1 MNSFSIA
8 FDNFKR
14 NIKVYSLYIMSMI
27 FSVLVFYNFV
37 ALKYN
42 PDFQKANET
51 SYYIKDVSSSVS
63 WLLLLFIIFF
73 IWFSSSFFLN
83 QRKKEIGIYAFMGV
97 SNSQIALI
105 YSIELI
111 FMGITATAVG
121 LLLGIIFCK
130 LFLMMLAKVA
140 LLNMKIGFFIS
151 TKAIIQTSITFFVI
165 FFLNAVL
172 GYINISRSKL
182 IDLFNATKREEKLP
196 RANYVKGL
204 LSIIFIFTGYYFA
217 RNAIGMKFTAN
228 LPPAII
234 FVVIG
239 TCWFFGSVYSI
250 IMKFIINRKKILYN
264 GVNIVCMSNIAFRI
278 KNNYRTLA
286 AVAILATITL
296 TSYGTV
302 ASLKYFIGIRDYIQS
317 PYEISYVSSEKT
329 VKQQVRDKLK
339 EYKKDIILE
348 ENTEFLIIKPHVYVE
363 TKLKDSETVA
373 LKYSDFIK
381 ISSDLEAKNINDFKK
396 ETLSSG
402 ETIYVAPP
410 TVVMSLYDYKNEKA
424 SINNKDY
431 TIKNTLKTPVFGI
444 GIPTSCLILNDE
456 DYDFLKATSDT
467 YQFNGIKINNTDN
480 MKLLKQEL
488 YKINSPKEPSRENV
502 SENISSFRELFTT
515 NSIKDSLRVN
525 ASKDTSSYNIFGI
538 IYFLGAFLSLV
549 FIIATGSIIYFK
561 IVSEAYLDK
570 NKYVLLKRLG
580 MTEKEIF
587 KATAIQ
593 IGMSYLLPLVV
604 GIIHSCVAMSVLSKL
619 MNYNII
625 VPAISSIVIF
635 VAVYIVYFI
644 ATTRKYMKIVM

>member
-27 FSVLVFYNFV
+27 FSVLVFYNFA

-51 SYYIKDVSSSVS
+51 SYYINGVSISVS
-63 WLLLLFIIFF
+63 YLLLIFIIFF

-97 SNSQIALI
+97 SNAQIALI

-111 FMGITATAVG
+111 FMGIVATATG
-121 LLLGIIFCK
+121 LLLGVVFCK

-140 LLNMKIGFFIS
+140 ILNMKIGFFIS
-151 TKAIIQTSITFFVI
+151 TKAIIETSITFFVI
-165 FFLNAVL
+165 FFINAVL
-172 GYINISRSKL
+172 GYINISKSKL
-182 IDLFNATKREEKLP
+182 IDLFNASKREERLP
-196 RANYVKGL
+196 NVNYVKGL
-204 LSIIFIFTGYYFA
+204 FSIIFILVGYYFA
-217 RNAIGMKFTAN
+217 KNAIGMHFIRN
-228 LPPAII
+228 LPLAII

-239 TCWFFGSVYSI
+239 TYWFFGSVYSI

-264 GVNIVCMSNIAFRI
+264 GINIVCMSNIAFRI

-302 ASLKYFIGIRDYIQS
+302 ASLKYFIGMRDYIQA
-317 PYEISYVSSEKT
+317 PYEISYVSSDNT
-329 VKQQVRDKLK
+329 VKQKVRDKLK

-348 ENTEFLIIKPHVYVE
+348 ENTEFLIIKPHIYVE
-363 TKLKDSETVA
+363 NKLPIEETVA

-381 ISSDLEAKNINDFKK
+381 ISSDLKVNNMNDLKK
-396 ETLSSG
+396 ETLSKG
-402 ETIYVAPP
+402 EILYVSPP
-410 TVVMSLYDYKNEKA
+410 TVVMSLYAYKNEKA
-424 SINNKDY
+424 SVNSKDY
-431 TIKNTLKTPVFGI
+431 TIKNSLKTPIFGI
-444 GIPTSCLILNDE
+444 GIPMACLILNDE
-456 DYDFLKATSDT
+456 DYNLLRATSHI
-467 YQFNGIKINNTDN
+467 YEFNGIKINKTDT

-488 YKINSPKEPSRENV
+488 YKIDSSKEPLRSKVSENV
-502 SENISSFRELFTT
+502 SSLHELFTT

-525 ASKDTSSYNIFGI
+525 VSKDTSSYSIFGI
-538 IYFLGAFLSLV
+538 IYFLGAFLALV

-561 IVSEAYLDK
+561 LVSEAYLDK
-570 NKYVLLKRLG
+570 DKYVLLKRLG

-587 KATAIQ
+587 KATARQ
-593 IGMSYLLPLVV
+593 IGMSYMLPLIV
-604 GIIHSCVAMSVLSKL
+604 GIIHSCVAMSVLSEL

-625 VPAISSIVIF
+625 VPAIRSILIF
-635 VAVYIVYFI
+635 IAVYVVYFI
-644 ATTRKYMKIVM
+644 ATTRKYMRIVM

>member
-42 PDFQKANET
+42 PDFQNANET
-51 SYYIKDVSSSVS
+51 SNYIKGVSSSVS
-63 WLLLLFIIFF
+63 YLLLLFIIFF

-97 SNSQIALI
+97 SNTQIALI

-111 FMGITATAVG
+111 FMGIAATAAG
-121 LLLGIIFCK
+121 LLLGVIFCK

-140 LLNMKIGFFIS
+140 ILNMKIGFFIS
-151 TKAIIQTSITFFVI
+151 TKAIIETSITFFII
-165 FFLNAVL
+165 FFINAIL

-196 RANYVKGL
+196 KANYVKGL
-204 LSIIFIFTGYYFA
+204 LSIIFIFVGYYFA
-217 RNAIGMKFTAN
+217 RNAIGMHFTTN
-228 LPPAII
+228 LPLAII

-239 TCWFFGSVYSI
+239 TYWFFESVYSI
-250 IMKFIINRKKILYN
+250 IMKFIINKKKTLYN
-264 GVNIVCMSNIAFRI
+264 GVNIVCMSNLAFRI

-302 ASLKYFIGIRDYIQS
+302 ASLKYFVQIRDYIQS
-317 PYEISYVSSEKT
+317 PYAISYVSSNDT
-329 VKQQVRDKLK
+329 VRQQVRTKLK
-339 EYKKDIILE
+339 ESKKDIVLY
-348 ENTEFLIIKPHVYVE
+348 ENIEFLVVKPHIYVE
-363 TKLKDSETVA
+363 NKLPDGETAV

-381 ISSDLEAKNINDFKK
+381 ISSDLEVNALSDFKK
-396 ETLSSG
+396 EKLSKG
-402 ETIYVAPP
+402 ETLYVSPP
-410 TVVMSLYDYKNEKA
+410 SIVMSLFDYKNEKT

-431 TIKNTLKTPVFGI
+431 TIKSTLKTPVFGI
-444 GIPTSCLILNDE
+444 GIPMACLILNDE
-456 DYDFLKATSDT
+456 DYNLLRATSNI
-467 YQFNGIKINNTDN
+467 YKFNGIKINNSDN
-480 MKLLKQEL
+480 IKSLKHDL
-488 YKINSPKEPSRENV
+488 IKINEV
-502 SENISSFRELFTT
+502 
-515 NSIKDSLRVN
+515 KDSLHVN
-525 ASKDTSSYNIFGI
+525 VSKDTSSYNIFGM
-538 IYFLGAFLSLV
+538 IYFLGAFLALV

-561 IVSEAYLDK
+561 LVSEAYLDK

-587 KATAIQ
+587 KATARQ

-635 VAVYIVYFI
+635 VVVYVVYFI
-644 ATTRKYMKIVM
+644 ATTRKYMKIVL